1 MKSFKDVVLKKDI
14 IEYLNGVN
22 KKTLLIYSPT
32 SAQKMNLLEKMNNKN
47 LSLLNTHI
55 TDIDIDKINNY
66 LKDDKEI
73 ELVIGFGGGTAIDI
87 AKYIG
92 SKMRIKI
99 VAIPSMLSTNVYS
112 TDKVLMSK
120 DNIVSTLDSRLPDL
134 IIYDENVL
142 KLSLLENLYGF
153 ADVLTIYTASKDWYL
168 SFKYGFDNLDEDL
181 YKMDIELLDETKN
194 YILSHTYEEIK
205 YDLFEMFNFIGR
217 VGLITNLYGS
227 GRPVSGSEHIFAKAL
242 EQKILVPHG
251 ISVALGILIMSLFQ
265 NNFSND
271 IEKCFEKLKIFDFAS
286 KYKVTQKLI
295 KENLYELTPRKGRY
309 TIVNTFDKK
318 DIEINNKIDQI
329 LDKFNIDKG
338 D

>member
-1 MKSFKDVVLKKDI
+1 MKNFKDVVLKKDI
-14 IEYLNGVN
+14 MEYLNGVD
-22 KKTLLIYSPT
+22 KKSLLIYSPT
-32 SAQKMNLLEKMNNKN
+32 SAQKINLLEKIDNKN
-47 LSLLNTHI
+47 LILLDTHV

-66 LKDDKEI
+66 IKNDIEI
-73 ELVIGFGGGTAIDI
+73 ESVIGFGGGTAIDI

-92 SKMRIKI
+92 NKMNIEI

-120 DNIVSTLDSRLPDL
+120 DNIVSTLDSKLPDL

-142 KLSLLENLYGF
+142 KLSLIENLYGF

-168 SFKYGFDNLDEDL
+168 SYKSGFDKLDEDL
-181 YKMDIELLDETKN
+181 YKMDLELLDETMD
-194 YILSHTYEEIK
+194 YILSHTYEKIK
-205 YDLFEMFNFIGR
+205 YNLFEMFNFIGR

-242 EQKILVPHG
+242 EQRILVPHG

-286 KYKVTQKLI
+286 KYKVTKKLVR
-295 KENLYELTPRKGRY
+295 KNLYELKPREGRY
-309 TIVNTFDKK
+309 TIVNTFNKK
-318 DIEINNKIDQI
+318 DVEINNKIEQI
-329 LDKFNIDKG
+329 LDKFNIDEG
-338 D
+338 E